1 MGRYLWVLFLLTC
14 QGSLYAGEPTAIS
27 QERRA
32 GFAYARDLL
41 TKKGVPFDP
50 DLLLQEDWRTRLAGT
65 FDSMPEMRAEREE
78 LSGKLKGVYL
88 AGTLVLPE
96 KIILAGDVVI
106 LARRVVFLGQNV
118 MIVGPGK
125 SVGFFPIEAVAH
137 GRNAEASPAE
147 RHVTII
153 TGSLI
158 PVRPQHEDVMRE
170 AQALLC
176 ASLDSCDP
184 WKDGYNGVW
193 GERGIDGTDGATGTP
208 GANGAWGSCQ
218 GNRDGSPG
226 NEGEWGRDGTNA
238 ANGGQ
243 GGVGGDAAPIHCD
256 LPGID
261 GGTYDFYARG
271 GNGGRGGDGGTG
283 GRGGDGGLGGAGGK
297 GAGHC
302 ADCTSGS
309 GGSGGRGGWGGRA
322 GRGGNGG
329 GGGQGGNGGSITVS
343 HCRATVRPHYDS
355 GQGGAGGHAGY
366 PGAYGSAA
374 PGGGGGRGGSACG
387 YTSPEGQEGQHG
399 NSGAGNEGGNHG
411 GPGGNGNNGSENVF
425 RRSGCD
431 GGGGDDDCDRP
442 GNPPCCSEGDEE
454 ACLSDPACF
463 WIYGTCECWCPSER
477 PGLLSKKPSPMSR
490 LSPTP
495 R

>member
-226 NEGEWGRDGTNA
+226 NEGEWVETARTLPMAARVASAEMRPPYTVICLESTAAPTTSTPVAGTAVGA
-238 ANGGQ
+238 ATAGLVEGAAMAALVELEAKAPDTAPTAHREVAVREDEAA
-243 GGVGGDAAPIHCD
+243 GVDELDAA
-256 LPGID
+256 
-261 GGTYDFYARG
+261 
-271 GNGGRGGDGGTG
+271 
-283 GRGGDGGLGGAGGK
+283 
-297 GAGHC
+297 
-302 ADCTSGS
+302 
-309 GGSGGRGGWGGRA
+309 
-322 GRGGNGG
+322 
-329 GGGQGGNGGSITVS
+329 
-343 HCRATVRPHYDS
+343 ATV
-355 GQGGAGGHAGY
+355 
-366 PGAYGSAA
+366 AA
-374 PGGGGGRGGSACG
+374 VARAAMVAA
-387 YTSPEGQEGQHG
+387 SP
-399 NSGAGNEGGNHG
+399 
-411 GPGGNGNNGSENVF
+411 
-425 RRSGCD
+425 
-431 GGGGDDDCDRP
+431 
-442 GNPPCCSEGDEE
+442 
-454 ACLSDPACF
+454 
-463 WIYGTCECWCPSER
+463 
-477 PGLLSKKPSPMSR
+477 SR
-490 LSPTP
+490 IVELP
-495 R
+495 

>member
-1 MGRYLWVLFLLTC
+1 MSRGRQLFWVLLLFAC
-14 QGSLYAGEPTAIS
+14 QPLFAAQPTET
-27 QERRA
+27 QRTN
-32 GFAYARDLL
+32 FAYARSLL
-41 TKKGVPFDP
+41 QNKVPFDP
-50 DLLLQEDWRTRLAGT
+50 DLLLQQDWRTRLAWAL
-65 FDSMPEMRAEREE
+65 DSMPELRAEREE

-106 LARRVVFLGQNV
+106 LARRVIFLGQNV

-137 GRNAEASPAE
+137 GRNTDASPAK
-147 RHVTII
+147 RHVSII

-158 PVRPQHEDVMRE
+158 PARPQDEDVMRE

-176 ASLDSCDP
+176 ASGESPNSCDP
-184 WKDGYNGVW
+184 WADGYNGTQ
-193 GERGIDGTDGATGTP
+193 GDRGDDGQDGLAGAP

-218 GNRDGSPG
+218 GSRDGSPG
-226 NEGEWGRDGTNA
+226 NEGEWGRDGGNA
-238 ANGGQ
+238 GNGGQ
-243 GGVGGDAAPIHCD
+243 GGQGGNAAPIHCD

-261 GGTYDFYARG
+261 GGTYDFWARG
-271 GNGGRGGDGGTG
+271 GNGGEGGAGGTG
-283 GRGGDGGLGGAGGK
+283 GKGGDGGLGGAGGK

-322 GRGGNGG
+322 GRGANGG
-329 GGGQGGNGGSITVS
+329 NGGQGGNGGYITVT
-343 HCRATVRPHYDS
+343 HCRATIRPHYTS
-355 GQGGAGGHAGY
+355 GQGGAGGQAGY
-366 PGAYGSAA
+366 YGAYGSAA

-387 YTSPEGQEGQHG
+387 YTSPDGQDGQHG
-399 NSGAGNEGGNHG
+399 NAGATNDPGNHG
-411 GPGGNGNNGSENVF
+411 YPGGNGNDGNENIQQ
-425 RRSGCD
+425 RSGCD
-431 GGGGDDDCDRP
+431 GGGGGDDDCDRP
-442 GNPPCCSEGDEE
+442 GNPPCCNEGDEE

-477 PGLLSKKPSPMSR
+477 PHPLLMSKLPRPISKP
-490 LSPTP
+490 
-495 R
+495 